1 MFSLNKGFLIVAN
14 KVGGIV
20 KIRNVI
26 PSIPFRSIPGSANI
40 IFNCVALVFLYC
52 LFVKQTV
59 YLKEFSSVNV
69 TVDKY
74 GKGHVRTGA
83 IEEIID

>member
-1 MFSLNKGFLIVAN
+1 MFSLNKSFFIVAN

-59 YLKEFSSVNV
+59 YLKEFGGVNV
-69 TVDKY
+69 TIDKH
-74 GKGHVRTGA
+74 GKGHMRTEA
-83 IEEIID
+83 IKEIID